1 MEFDFPDN
9 FYSKVTWSAA
19 VIFSHKNFGLFCHCG
34 DVNYETQRKAI
45 IFSNGIA
52 ENDYPVYDALLSKP
66 DCWKYEQEY
75 RVLLCY
81 LIDSECKF
89 AAGANTREYYFT
101 YPKEWLTSITFGMR
115 LSGAL
120 RESIIQCIDE
130 ANYPNVTFKQEILLN
145 NKFEIGCEKI

>member
-1 MEFDFPDN
+1 M
-9 FYSKVTWSAA
+9 
-19 VIFSHKNFGLFCHCG
+19 C
-34 DVNYETQRKAI
+34 
-45 IFSNGIA
+45 
-52 ENDYPVYDALLSKP
+52 YP
-66 DCWKYEQEY
+66 
-75 RVLLCY
+75 
-81 LIDSECKF
+81 IDSECKF